1 MDNLGERDKE
11 FVMQTLETLVTQSF
25 SLYWR
30 IKLADTASSRIMQRI
45 LSRKFD
51 SIYQDQIA
59 LIQVEQGTVTPEA
72 EARLRTLI
80 QVFSSEFMEE
90 RRIACERHLN
100 QVKKELIDS
109 DIEYL
114 VRIYDSDTIFRSL
127 LQQIATDLELEM
139 AVTLRE
145 VTRSRFLAEYL
156 ERKNRVQ
163 IHILT
168 RELVVNEQ
176 AISSIQA
183 YSEDHLARRIGL
195 V

>member
-1 MDNLGERDKE
+1 MDNLRERDEE
-11 FVMQTLETLVTQSF
+11 FVIQTLESLVTQSF

-30 IKLADTASSRIMQRI
+30 IKLADMTSSRIMQRI

-59 LIQVEQGTVTPEA
+59 SIQVEQGTVTPEA
-72 EARLRTLI
+72 QVRLRTLI

-127 LQQIATDLELEM
+127 LQQVATDLELEM
-139 AVTLRE
+139 AVALRE
-145 VTRSRFLAEYL
+145 VTRSRFLAEYQ